1 MGPSYARE
9 APRPITIDEIHELTR
24 QFGDAAVRMQKIVIV
39 GGGSVGCETADYLAP
54 LVNDLAP
61 SNRDVTL
68 IEMTRT
74 LAANE
79 GGAGRAVLV
88 TRILDKGVH
97 VLTEAKLTG
106 VTEDTISYEKD
117 GEEHVIEGADT
128 LVLALGYRPNTALA
142 DALTEAGFACHV
154 LGDSKQ
160 CGNLRDAIE
169 AGYKAACEL

>member
-74 LAANE
+74 LA
-79 GGAGRAVLV
+79 
-88 TRILDKGVH
+88 
-97 VLTEAKLTG
+97 
-106 VTEDTISYEKD
+106 
-117 GEEHVIEGADT
+117 
-128 LVLALGYRPNTALA
+128 
-142 DALTEAGFACHV
+142 DALTEAGFARHV

-169 AGYKAACEL
+169 GGYKAACEL